1 MVLDCRFKE
10 KHFCFRFKDV
20 DSLDVKPDVNSVEF
34 WRNKFIEEQKVVRAQ
49 RAEIDKLK
57 HEILQL
63 KLAKEKAR
71 KRTSNEL

>member
-1 MVLDCRFKE
+1 MF
-10 KHFCFRFKDV
+10 HFRFKDV
-20 DSLDVKPDVNSVEF
+20 DSLDVKPDINTVEF
-34 WRNKFIEEQKVVRAQ
+34 WRNKFIEEQKTVRAQ